1 MNRQLMRA
9 RSGSRTGL
17 AAATV
22 GLVAVVCCAGA
33 PLIAGLVGGI
43 AVGSVL
49 GVGAGVLA
57 LIVVAAVVAWRAR
70 RRRGYAASASR
81 SHGGSAP

>member
-1 MNRQLMRA
+1 M
-9 RSGSRTGL
+9 

-57 LIVVAAVVAWRAR
+57 LIVVAAAVAWGAR
-70 RRRGYAASASR
+70 RRRGYATSASR
-81 SHGGSAP
+81 SRGGSAP

>member
-1 MNRQLMRA
+1 M
-9 RSGSRTGL
+9 
-17 AAATV
+17 AAATI

-49 GVGAGVLA
+49 GVGAGVPA
-57 LIVVAAVVAWRAR
+57 LIVVAAAVTWDAR